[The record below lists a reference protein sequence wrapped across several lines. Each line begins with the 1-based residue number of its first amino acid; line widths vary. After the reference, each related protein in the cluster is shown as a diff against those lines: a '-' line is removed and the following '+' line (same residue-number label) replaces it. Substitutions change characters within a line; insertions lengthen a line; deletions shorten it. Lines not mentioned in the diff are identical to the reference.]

1 MQYLEIDA
9 VKFFACIFIVFLHG
23 IEPGDGIQQALYLT
37 GEYGIPLFWLVN
49 GWLLADREIDFKYA
63 NRKAWKYIKFVG
75 VWVLSL
81 GIIISIL
88 EHKIAFIDLTI
99 GIISGKGLLFHLW
112 FLLGLCV
119 IYYLVATIRK
129 CCNFNINNV
138 CSSKLFI
145 LYMSIIL
152 TIAFAINLVVRIIYG
167 VEIRDVIFPC
177 FRIITNGGYFFIGVW
192 LRKIHNTKI
201 TKSMNQRGGVLITV
215 FIFSLILSLVVS
227 KALCVQWASSMYC
240 SLPVIYG
247 TIAIFLLVTKRTLKL
262 YSRFY
267 NIISCSTGIWILHPF
282 VLRVIN
288 KIYRISISEIISIG
302 DKCFITVLTI
312 IISIIVTLCIK
323 KIKYL
328 RYMIME

>member
-37 GEYGIPLFWLVN
+37 GEYGIPLFLLVN

-192 LRKIHNTKI
+192 LRRYI
-201 TKSMNQRGGVLITV
+201 TQKSQR
-215 FIFSLILSLVVS
+215 
-227 KALCVQWASSMYC
+227 A
-240 SLPVIYG
+240 
-247 TIAIFLLVTKRTLKL
+247 
-262 YSRFY
+262 
-267 NIISCSTGIWILHPF
+267 
-282 VLRVIN
+282 
-288 KIYRISISEIISIG
+288 
-302 DKCFITVLTI
+302 
-312 IISIIVTLCIK
+312 
-323 KIKYL
+323 
-328 RYMIME
+328 

>member
-37 GEYGIPLFWLVN
+37 GEYGIPLFLLVN

-129 CCNFNINNV
+129 CCYFNINNV

-192 LRKIHNTKI
+192 LRKIHNTKNHKEYESKRRGTYYSVYI
-201 TKSMNQRGGVLITV
+201 FVNTFIGSIKSIMCPVGIVNVLFTSSYLWNDSY
-215 FIFSLILSLVVS
+215 FSIGNKKNI
-227 KALCVQWASSMYC
+227 KALQ
-240 SLPVIYG
+240 
-247 TIAIFLLVTKRTLKL
+247 
-262 YSRFY
+262 
-267 NIISCSTGIWILHPF
+267 
-282 VLRVIN
+282 
-288 KIYRISISEIISIG
+288 
-302 DKCFITVLTI
+302 
-312 IISIIVTLCIK
+312 
-323 KIKYL
+323 
-328 RYMIME
+328 